1 MNTLDNVVA
10 EVKALTEAAGANLQ
24 ANPHDP
30 QTLREMIE
38 AMDAVKAVLF
48 TAAETASLEGCKLL
62 AAMHQ
67 NVESVQSQV
76 VSHLHEVEIDLK
88 AKAILALGTKTLH

>member
-1 MNTLDNVVA
+1 MNTLDGVVA
-10 EVKALTEAAGANLQ
+10 EVKNLCERAGAKLQ

-30 QTLREMIE
+30 ETLREMVE
-38 AMDAVKAVLF
+38 VMDAVKAVLF

-67 NVESVQSQV
+67 NVEDLQAQV
-76 VSHLHEVEIDLK
+76 VCHLHEVEIDLK